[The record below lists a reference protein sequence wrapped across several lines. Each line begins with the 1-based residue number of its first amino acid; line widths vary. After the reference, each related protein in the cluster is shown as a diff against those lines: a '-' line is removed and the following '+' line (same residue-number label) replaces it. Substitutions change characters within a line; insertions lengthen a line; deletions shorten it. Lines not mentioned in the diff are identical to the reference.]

1 MGRANEE
8 IAHEGYAAWNH
19 QDLAWLR
26 ARVSEDFEFRPA
38 PEFPGLEAVYR
49 GLDGWESFLDHWRQT
64 WDFHRFTIRR
74 IEDLDDQ
81 VLVLVVSEGR
91 GKGSGISVEM
101 ETAHL
106 WTLRD
111 ELVVRG
117 LAYAS
122 WQEALEAV
130 GLSE

>member
-1 MGRANEE
+1 MSQENGDLV
-8 IAHEGYAAWNH
+8 HEGYAAWNR

-26 ARVSEDFEFRPA
+26 GHVAEDFEFRPA
-38 PEFPGLEAVYR
+38 PEFPGLEAVYW
-49 GLDGWESFLDHWRQT
+49 GQDGWEAFLDHWRQT
-64 WDFHRFTIRR
+64 WEFHRFTIER
-74 IEDLDDQ
+74 IEDLGDQ
-81 VLVLVVSEGR
+81 VLVLVISEGR
-91 GKGSGISVEM
+91 GKGSGIPVAM

-122 WQEALEAV
+122 WQKALEAV
-130 GLSE
+130 GLAE